1 MPGLTIFSK
10 NTTVDT
16 DFAKSLLVAL
26 LALPLLC
33 FTPLYAQGQDEQ
45 PKTESDA
52 AIVEGSEATEEAAEE
67 DDSLGVQ
74 VLLDE
79 DTTADMHDDSTILR
93 DIGVAS
99 VDDRGFMIFDTLR
112 LWVGGAVQYDYYN
125 IDGIYTNLGSN
136 SSREGTNFRRLEGI
150 FRGQISDWGEAKIQY
165 DFDEGIF
172 RDLYL
177 RWVSKL
183 SDTPT
188 TITLGNQ
195 KEPMGLDYLSG
206 TKFGLAQER
215 SAPTHAFG
223 SRRGLGVR
231 LHRSFDLTPSERFFD
246 YWDEDSTF
254 MTTSLG
260 VFTKDI
266 ENSNDTDL
274 SVTGRITAGRTQDK
288 RGQHIGLSLSYRE
301 GDFFRVSMRPEVREA
316 DRVTLARP
324 DSNTASI
331 AALEAAFNE
340 GRLYA
345 QAEGFA
351 AVYRGRND
359 GAGGGGY
366 LQAGWYLTENSRVYQ
381 PMWGTIRTG
390 AGGQQLVADVFGRIS
405 HTYGEDD
412 LSGSNSYTSLTI
424 GSNLYYRKLRGS
436 INILYGRSRDS
447 INDEDSG
454 LAFNIRTQYIF

>member
-1 MPGLTIFSK
+1 MPGATILST
-10 NTTVDT
+10 NNAADT
-16 DFAKSLLVAL
+16 DVAKSLLPVV
-26 LALPLLC
+26 LALPLLY
-33 FTPLYAQGQDEQ
+33 FTPLYAQGQDGETI
-45 PKTESDA
+45 PESDA
-52 AIVEGSEATEEAAEE
+52 AVVEESEAAEKVADE
-67 DDSLGVQ
+67 ADSLGVQ
-74 VLLDE
+74 ALLDE

-125 IDGIYTNLGSN
+125 LDGIYTNLSGQN
-136 SSREGTNFRRLEGI
+136 SREGANFRRLEGI

-165 DFDEGIF
+165 DFNEGIF
-172 RDLYL
+172 RDLYM

-231 LHRSFDLTPSERFFD
+231 LHRSFHLTPSERVFD
-246 YWDEDSTF
+246 FWEEDSTF
-254 MTTSLG
+254 MTTSVG
-260 VFTKDI
+260 VFTKDV
-266 ENSNDTDL
+266 EDNNDTDL
-274 SVTGRITAGRTQDK
+274 SITGRITAGRTQDQ

-301 GDFFRVSMRPEVREA
+301 GEFFRISMRPELREA

-324 DSNTASI
+324 DANTASI
-331 AALEAAFNE
+331 VGVEAAFNE

-351 AVYRGRND
+351 VAYRGRND
-359 GAGGGGY
+359 GAGGGAY
-366 LQAGWYLTENSRVYQ
+366 AQAGWFLTESSRMYQ
-381 PMWGTIRTG
+381 PKWGTIRS
-390 AGGQQLVADVFGRIS
+390 AARGQRLVADIFARLS

-412 LSGSNSYTSLTI
+412 VSGSNSYTSLTL

-436 INILYGRSRDS
+436 INILYGSSRDN

-454 LAFNIRTQYIF
+454 LAFSIRAQYIF

>member
-1 MPGLTIFSK
+1 MKRLTILSQIKADDAGFL
-10 NTTVDT
+10 NC
-16 DFAKSLLVAL
+16 LLTAM
-26 LALPLLC
+26 LALPFLYA
-33 FTPLYAQGQDEQ
+33 TPLSAQEQ
-45 PKTESDA
+45 VQKVAPESD
-52 AIVEGSEATEEAAEE
+52 SAAEE
-67 DDSLGVQ
+67 SEASDEDAAPDSLGVQ
-74 VLLDE
+74 ALLDE

-99 VDDRGFMIFDTLR
+99 VDERGLLIFDTLR
-112 LWVGGAVQYDYYN
+112 FWVGGAVQYDYYN
-125 IDGIYTNLGSN
+125 LDDIYTNQSSN

-150 FRGQISDWGEAKIQY
+150 FRSQISDWGEAKVQY
-165 DFDEGIF
+165 DFNEGIF

-183 SDTPT
+183 TDTPT

-231 LHRSFDLTPSERFFD
+231 LHRSFKLQPSERVFD
-246 YWDEDSTF
+246 FWEEDSTF
-254 MTTSLG
+254 MTTSVG

-266 ENSNDTDL
+266 EENNDTDL
-274 SVTGRITAGRTQDK
+274 SVTGRVTAGRTQGK
-288 RGQHIGLSLSYRE
+288 RGQHVGFSLSYRE
-301 GDFFRVSMRPEVREA
+301 GDFFRVSMRPELREA

-324 DSNTASI
+324 EANTGHI
-331 AALEAAFNE
+331 VGLEAAFNE

-351 AVYRGRND
+351 AAYRGRND
-359 GAGGGGY
+359 GAGGGAY
-366 LQAGWYLTENSRVYQ
+366 LQSGWFLTENSRIYQ
-381 PMWGTIRTG
+381 PKWGTIRSG
-390 AGGQQLVADVFGRIS
+390 VGGQRLVADVFGRIS

-412 LSGSNSYTSLTI
+412 ISGSNSYTSLTI
-424 GSNLYYRKLRGS
+424 GSNLYYRQLRGS
-436 INILYGRSRDS
+436 INILYGTSRET

-454 LAFNIRTQYIF
+454 MAFNIRAQYIF